1 METTFLQRK
10 TEKRIAKERT
20 SRKKKTD
27 RKNGKKKLVMGGN
40 CFCREQLHNHSNT
53 SLPLRDHIN
62 PILVMS
68 DTEEIPV
75 IEQEELDNPL
85 RIILVIDHPENK
97 ESNEMEERLL
107 DSIQSFKQ
115 MDQFFDKFDETIAI
129 PNESHIKYEV
139 GSDGLVVIIVD
150 NLKLRDEVLVFIDGY
165 NEGNE
170 NNTTENEDESQDKK
184 KLKKEKN

>member
-1 METTFLQRK
+1 MMRRTSKKQQRK
-10 TEKRIAKERT
+10 KDW
-20 SRKKKTD
+20 KKKM
-27 RKNGKKKLVMGGN
+27 RKEINSNSENRYYKDQHCGYP
-40 CFCREQLHNHSNT
+40 NT
-53 SLPLRDHIN
+53 SLPTKDYIN
-62 PILVMS
+62 LIIIMS

-165 NEGNE
+165 NDGHE
-170 NNTTENEDESQDKK
+170 NDTTENEDEPQDKK
-184 KLKKEKN
+184 KSKKELEAGK